1 MKACKRHN
9 EVEIVTVREARC
21 IPPAKLQIREKRWRE
36 PAVGEFDH
44 RFRAV
49 YAKYRP
55 IWNVRRKLGGYL
67 PIAAADVEHPFI
79 TRKS

>member
-1 MKACKRHN
+1 
-9 EVEIVTVREARC
+9 
-21 IPPAKLQIREKRWRE
+21 LQIREKRWRE

-67 PIAAADVEHPFI
+67 PSPQPMSS
-79 TRKS
+79 TRSSPGKS